1 VSLAYIG
8 LGSNLDQPRA
18 QVEQALSELEALPD
32 TRIIKQSALFQSAP
46 VGPQDQPDY
55 INAAALLETGLAP
68 EALLNALQAIEL
80 MHGRERIVHWG
91 ARTLDL
97 DILLYDQQRITT
109 ERLTVP
115 HAHLH
120 ERSFVLG
127 PLLDIN
133 DALTLPS
140 GESVA
145 SLWQQCDKTGLSRLE
160 S

>member
-1 VSLAYIG
+1 MV
-8 LGSNLDQPRA
+8 
-18 QVEQALSELEALPD
+18 
-32 TRIIKQSALFQSAP
+32 KHSAIFQSAP

-55 INAAALLETGLAP
+55 INAAALLETDLAP
-68 EALLNALQAIEL
+68 EALLDALQAIEL
-80 MHGRERIVHWG
+80 HHGRERTVHWG

-97 DILLYDQQRITT
+97 DILLYGQQNIAT

-115 HAHLH
+115 HPHLC

-127 PLLDIN
+127 PLANISSE
-133 DALTLPS
+133 LTLPS
-140 GESVA
+140 GESVT